1 MPVTPEESL
10 DGGGPSRAI
19 SATTH
24 LEDPSSKAPV
34 DIRDAAGSAADL
46 DAERQRLE
54 AREAALAE
62 REKRLEAREA
72 AARLAGAPSQSVSPS
87 GVRSRSL
94 PQNLS
99 PSG

>member
-1 MPVTPEESL
+1 MEKTLAEKDAALAAARKALAEKGAARSSEVERAMPVTPEESL
-10 DGGGPSRAI
+10 DDGGPSRAI

-62 REKRLEAREA
+62 REKRLE
-72 AARLAGAPSQSVSPS
+72 
-87 GVRSRSL
+87 
-94 PQNLS
+94 
-99 PSG
+99 